1 MAHRSDFDLRQHAQH
16 SGKNDKAR
24 YFDQE
29 RNERYFPH
37 VIEPSAGADRGTL
50 ALLCEA
56 YTKDDQRPSGV
67 YMRFHPRMAPVKAG
81 IFPLVNK
88 DGMPEIGERLH
99 RQLRKQHV
107 VEMDA
112 KQSIGKRYARMDEAG
127 TPFCITID
135 SDTLTNQTVTIRHR
149 DTLQQERMHL
159 DHVSGWLDKQ
169 VGVVD

>member
-1 MAHRSDFDLRQHAQH
+1 
-16 SGKNDKAR
+16 
-24 YFDQE
+24 
-29 RNERYFPH
+29 
-37 VIEPSAGADRGTL
+37 
-50 ALLCEA
+50 
-56 YTKDDQRPSGV
+56 
-67 YMRFHPRMAPVKAG
+67 MRFHPRMAPVKAG